1 MSEGEIVADS
11 SAILAL
17 LKQEPIELIE
27 PRRLF
32 GAAISTVNLSEIV
45 EKLCAGG
52 LDPAGADAAIATLN
66 LDIIGFSAT
75 HARTAA
81 HLRQRTRPAGLSLGD
96 RACLALGLDLG
107 LPVATADR
115 AWASVDVGVEVVL
128 IR

>member
-1 MSEGEIVADS
+1 VSESEIVADS

-17 LKQEPIELIE
+17 LKQEQIEFIE

-32 GAAISTVNLSEIV
+32 GAAISTVNLCEII

-52 LDPAGADAAIATLN
+52 LEPAGADAAVERLN
-66 LDIIGFSAT
+66 LDIIAFTAAHG
-75 HARTAA
+75 RVAA
-81 HLRQRTRPAGLSLGD
+81 HLRRPTQRAGLSLGD
-96 RACLALGLDLG
+96 RACLALALDLG

-115 AWASVDVGVEVVL
+115 AWAGVNIGVEVIL